1 MYNQKPILPH
11 ASTLIKFAAKTNGI
25 EETIFNCKQ
34 TTIEVKNLDLNGIV
48 LPVPFKI
55 HSAETQIREQ
65 AFNRILE
72 RVNPREIQRPTPVYI
87 MPENLP
93 GPGTQI
99 NPANSILNALSRD
112 FSTGDTPENSMHDT

>member
-1 MYNQKPILPH
+1 M
-11 ASTLIKFAAKTNGI
+11 
-25 EETIFNCKQ
+25 
-34 TTIEVKNLDLNGIV
+34 DLNGIV

-87 MPENLP
+87 MPEKLT
-93 GPGTQI
+93 GPATQT
-99 NPANSILNALSRD
+99 NPANCILNALSRD
-112 FSTGDTPENSMHDT
+112 FSTGDTPENSMHGT